1 MAIKQISGNHYA
13 ILVLVAC
20 HILLARLT
28 VCMHCI
34 CGLLTYSDAY
44 SYQSTATST
53 VILFFSITIHF
64 RQNGISIFIISLYVD
79 GNGNGNG
86 KYVFVVILVHLVVS
100 VYVSWWIFLPIFQK
114 NCIETKIIV
123 NFERTAVF

>member
-20 HILLARLT
+20 HILLTRLT
-28 VCMHCI
+28 VCMHGI

-79 GNGNGNG
+79 GNGNG
-86 KYVFVVILVHLVVS
+86 KCVFVVDVVVILVHLVVC
-100 VYVSWWIFLPIFQK
+100 VCFM
-114 NCIETKIIV
+114 V
-123 NFERTAVF
+123 NFFAHFSKELH